1 MIKHLACMM
10 DGNRRWAKK
19 RSLPTSLG
27 HKEGLSAVE
36 RTVDFCLKNSIS
48 YLSLYTFSIENFKR
62 SFEEKKYIFNLMIN
76 YFKKDGTLQELINK
90 GIRILFIGDRSLFPL
105 ELVDLCADIEQK
117 TAHNTKLTVNFLF
130 CYGGRQEI
138 VAGVKKI
145 AHMVATNKLSL
156 DQIDEKLVANSLWL
170 SHIPDPELVIRPGGH
185 QRLSNFLL
193 YQLAYS
199 ELYFTETLWPD
210 ITEIHLAEALKS
222 LESRQK
228 NFGA

>member
-10 DGNRRWAKK
+10 DGNRRWATQ
-19 RSLPTSLG
+19 RNLPTSLG

-36 RTVDFCLKNSIS
+36 RTVQFCLDKAIP

-62 SFEEKKYIFNLMIN
+62 SFEEKKYIFNLMIE
-76 YFKKDGTLQELINK
+76 YFNNSDKLQELIDK
-90 GIRILFIGDRSLFPL
+90 KVRILFIGDRSLFPL
-105 ELVDLCADIEQK
+105 ELVDLCADVEQK
-117 TAHNTKLTVNFLF
+117 TAHNSTLTVNFLF

-138 VAGVKKI
+138 VACIKKI
-145 AHMVATNKLSL
+145 AHLIATNKLS
-156 DQIDEKLVANSLWL
+156 IDEINEKIVADSLWL
-170 SHIPDPELVIRPGGH
+170 SHIPDPELVIRPGNQ

-210 ITEIHLAEALKS
+210 ITEVHLTEALKS
-222 LESRQK
+222 LESRK
-228 NFGA
+228 RNFGA